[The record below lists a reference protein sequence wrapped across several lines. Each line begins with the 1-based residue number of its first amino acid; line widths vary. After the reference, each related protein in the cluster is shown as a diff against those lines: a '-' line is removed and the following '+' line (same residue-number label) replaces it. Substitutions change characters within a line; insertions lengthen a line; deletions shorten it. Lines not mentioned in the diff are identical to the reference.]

1 MERSTGF
8 AKTKAA
14 WILILLSLVAA
25 LSFVPGAAWAD
36 AAAQVG
42 DAQYETL
49 QEAID
54 AAEDGDEV
62 VLLQDL
68 TLTSQIAISDA
79 ELTID
84 LGGFMLTFDLAEDD
98 ASADSYYED
107 AIVVSG
113 ESEVVIQN
121 GGISDERSY
130 GNALSGMNTF
140 HVLGASSLCLEGV
153 DIQVCMP
160 NDAATPN
167 VIIYLDAASEAD
179 ADGEA
184 EASEETEE
192 GEEAESSDEVALAP
206 AVTLGSETRLYDTA
220 NTDGP
225 EVDADA
231 EEEQNPELA
240 EYSSTAGAVGV
251 LIAGAYT
258 DETIADMAEGYA
270 GATLTVEAGAV
281 ITVWNNAIQGEYS
294 SHGTTINIEEGA
306 YVASGDADG
315 IFQPQYGTINVT
327 GGTIQGEDAGIEIRA
342 GILNVSGDDAVV
354 EALNTDGLF
363 AEASEDGATM
373 AGAGI
378 AVSQSAANLSLE
390 VNISGGIISG
400 YYALYE
406 QDLQD
411 EVTDGI
417 SLDVAEGMFIAVRAE
432 IDGATEDV
440 STVPAVYSADC
451 TAFVSNGYFSSDPDD
466 SYVAEGSLHETNES
480 EAAPYTI
487 AQEAKE
493 VDYEGVYDGEAHAA
507 CVEFASSIE
516 TCSVVYSTDGSTY
529 SEEAPT
535 FTDAGSY
542 TVYYQAA
549 YTVDGVEKTAEGEL
563 SVVISQATLTAAYAG
578 ETIAFGATP
587 ALTVE
592 VSGFVGEETAE
603 TAAGYVAPT
612 VDASDCSA
620 EGSYELSPQ
629 GGSATNYAFEY
640 ESGTL
645 VVTHS
650 LVYVEEVAASCTED
664 GTAAH
669 YACLGCSLLFSDAE
683 GTAEVAAEDLVLAAS
698 GEHSYDE
705 GVVTAE
711 ATCTEAGSITYT
723 CLVCGATTTEEIA
736 ALGHDYLA
744 EWSWAEDYSSAYLTL
759 TCANDSTHVTVLE
772 VAPTSEVITEATE
785 TEDGV
790 IVYTAQASYDG
801 QGYTSTLTAG
811 VTATGELS
819 TLSEETAV
827 EAEAT
832 ETEEEE
838 SAEEES
844 AVDETAAT
852 EASDAEGE
860 EAAEEDSE
868 EESEEAEEEAD
879 EALTGAGDSTGTVV
893 AVVIVVALIALV
905 VIVIALVLR
914 HRKK

>member
-8 AKTKAA
+8 AKARA
-14 WILILLSLVAA
+14 VWILVLLALAAA
-25 LSFVPGAAWAD
+25 LGFVPGAAWAD
-36 AAAQVG
+36 AAVQVG
-42 DAQYETL
+42 DVQYETL
-49 QEAID
+49 QEAVD

-68 TLTSQIAISDA
+68 TITSQIVIADA
-79 ELTID
+79 DLTID
-84 LGGFMLTFDLAEDD
+84 LGGFTLAFDFAEDD
-98 ASADSYYED
+98 AAADSYYED

-130 GNALSGMNTF
+130 GNALSGLTTI
-140 HVLGASSLCLEGV
+140 HVMDASSLSLEGV
-153 DIQVCMP
+153 DVQVCMP

-167 VIIYLDAASEAD
+167 VIIYLDAASEAS
-179 ADGEA
+179 ADEADEA
-184 EASEETEE
+184 EEAAETET
-192 GEEAESSDEVALAP
+192 SDEAAAAP
-206 AVTLGSETRLYDTA
+206 AVTLGGETRLYDTA

-240 EYSSTAGAVGV
+240 EYSYTAGVVGV
-251 LIAGAYT
+251 LIAGSYT
-258 DETIADMAEGYA
+258 DETLEDMAEGYA
-270 GATLTVEAGAV
+270 GATLTVTSGAE

-306 YVASGDADG
+306 YVSSGDADG

-327 GGTIQGEDAGIEIRA
+327 GGTIKGEDAGIEIRA
-342 GILNVSGDDAVV
+342 GVLNVSGDDAVV
-354 EALNTDGLF
+354 EARNTDGLF

-378 AVSQSAANLSLE
+378 AISQSAANLSLE

-411 EVTDGI
+411 EATDGI
-417 SLDVAEGMFIAVRAE
+417 SLDVSEGMFIAVRE
-432 IDGATEDV
+432 EVDGATEDV
-440 STVPAVYSADC
+440 STVPAIYSADC
-451 TAFVSNGYFSSDPDD
+451 TAFISNGYFSSDPDD

-487 AQEAKE
+487 SQEAKA

-507 CVEFASSIE
+507 YVEFASSIE
-516 TCSVVYSTDGSTY
+516 SCSVVYSTDGSTY
-529 SEEAPT
+529 GEEAPT

-542 TVYYQAA
+542 TVYYQAT
-549 YTVDGVEKTAEGEL
+549 YTVEGTEKTAEGEL
-563 SVVISQATLTAAYAG
+563 SVVIAQATLTATYAG
-578 ETIAFGATP
+578 ETVAFGATP

-603 TAAGYVAPT
+603 TAAGYVAPG
-612 VDASDCSA
+612 VDASACSA

-640 ESGTL
+640 EAGTL
-645 VVTHS
+645 VVTHN
-650 LVYVEEVAASCTED
+650 LVFVEEVAATCTVD

-683 GTAEVAAEDLVLAAS
+683 GAVEVAAEDLVLAAS
-698 GEHSYDE
+698 GEHSYGE

-723 CLVCGATTTEEIA
+723 CSACGETFTEEIA

-772 VAPTSEVITEATE
+772 VSPTSEVITEATE

-819 TLSEETAV
+819 TLSEESAV
-827 EAEAT
+827 EAEAVEAT

-838 SAEEES
+838 SAEEETV
-844 AVDETAAT
+844 VDETAAT
-852 EASDAEGE
+852 EASEAESE
-860 EAAEEDSE
+860 ESAE
-868 EESEEAEEEAD
+868 EESEEAEDDSEET
-879 EALTGAGDSTGTVV
+879 LTGAGDSTGTLI
-893 AVVIVVALIALV
+893 AIVIVVALIALV

>member
-1 MERSTGF
+1 MEHSSGATGMR
-8 AKTKAA
+8 TRAA
-14 WILILLSLVAA
+14 RVLALLALAAA
-25 LSFVPGAAWAD
+25 LLFVPRVAWAD
-36 AAAQVG
+36 ATVQVG

-160 NDAATPN
+160 NDSSAAN
-167 VIIYLDAASEAD
+167 VVIFLDGAAGSES
-179 ADGEA
+179 ADG
-184 EASEETEE
+184 
-192 GEEAESSDEVALAP
+192 AP
-206 AVTLGSETRLYDTA
+206 SVTLGSETRLYDTA

-240 EYSSTAGAVGV
+240 EYSSTAGAIGV

-281 ITVWNNAIQGEYS
+281 ITVWNNAIQGGYS

-327 GGTIQGEDAGIEIRA
+327 GGTIRGEDAGIEIRA
-342 GILNVSGDDAVV
+342 GILNVSGDDTVV

-440 STVPAVYSADC
+440 STVPVIYSADC
-451 TAFVSNGYFSSDPDD
+451 TAFIGNGYFSSDPDD

-507 CVEFASSIE
+507 YVEFASSIE
-516 TCSVVYSTDGSTY
+516 SRSVVYSTDGSTF

-542 TVYYQAA
+542 TVYYQAT

-563 SVVISQATLTAAYAG
+563 SVVIAQATLTAAYAG
-578 ETIAFGATP
+578 ETVAFGSTP

-612 VDASDCSA
+612 VDASACSA

-629 GGSATNYAFEY
+629 GGSATNYAFDY

-698 GEHSYDE
+698 GEHSYGE

-723 CLVCGATTTEEIA
+723 CSICGATTTEEIA

-772 VAPTSEVITEATE
+772 VAPTSEVVTEATE

-811 VTATGELS
+811 VTATGEMS
-819 TLSEETAV
+819 TLSEEDAEET
-827 EAEAT
+827 EAT
-832 ETEEEE
+832 ESEEEE
-838 SAEEES
+838 AT
-844 AVDETAAT
+844 VDETAAT

-868 EESEEAEEEAD
+868 EEPEEAEEEAD

-893 AVVIVVALIALV
+893 AIVVVVALIALII
-905 VIVIALVLR
+905 IVIALVLR